1 MDRRKG
7 VFGPHSARQA
17 GAEGGELGEASPRST
32 PGGSGRLI
40 LPKPSA
46 GGTESRRYLFTAEG
60 ESTYDAGTPEYEG
73 AGRAGEY
80 DLTAGDGSMRSS
92 PEISMRNDPSISL
105 ARPPPHTRG
114 SQMSTSVPAPRPKPL
129 LEGANGQYIVPKVA
143 AQVDDLGHPVYRNS
157 ILTRGISIIRIQDY
171 SGAKVS
177 LIGALLCV
185 KQGFA
190 DGWIGKGTRAG
201 SPAGAQG

>member
-1 MDRRKG
+1 MLLARIVGFVADGLDRRKG
-7 VFGPHSARQA
+7 LFGPHSARQA

-46 GGTESRRYLFTAEG
+46 GGAESRRSLFTAEG

-73 AGRAGEY
+73 AGRAGGEY
-80 DLTAGDGSMRSS
+80 DPTVGGGSMRSS

-105 ARPPPHTRG
+105 ARPPLQTRG
-114 SQMSTSVPAPRPKPL
+114 SQMITSVPAPRPKPL

-177 LIGALLCV
+177 FIRAPLCV
-185 KQGFA
+185 KGLLM
-190 DGWIGKGTRAG
+190 GG
-201 SPAGAQG
+201 